1 MSAPHYMVFEVDLK
15 TDDWVPAYQ
24 EGAPPVLAD
33 YGGKY
38 LALTPS
44 PERLEGNGGVPTFM
58 AIVEFPDKASADGF
72 YHSDGYRPHRLARLE
87 GADNNAFSL
96 AGMVDA

>member
-44 PERLEGNGGVPTFM
+44 LWSLVLWAGGLRL
-58 AIVEFPDKASADGF
+58 
-72 YHSDGYRPHRLARLE
+72 L
-87 GADNNAFSL
+87 
-96 AGMVDA
+96 

>member
-44 PERLEGNGGVPTFM
+44 PERLEGNGGVPT
-58 AIVEFPDKASADGF
+58 
-72 YHSDGYRPHRLARLE
+72 
-87 GADNNAFSL
+87 
-96 AGMVDA
+96 